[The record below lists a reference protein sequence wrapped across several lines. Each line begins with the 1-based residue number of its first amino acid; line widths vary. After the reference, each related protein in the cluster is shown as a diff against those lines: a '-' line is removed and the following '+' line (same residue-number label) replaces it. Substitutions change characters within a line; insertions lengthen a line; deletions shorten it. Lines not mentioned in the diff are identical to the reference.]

1 MTAPVADV
9 IVVGLGAMG
18 GGALWRLALRGV
30 EVVGVEQ
37 FAPGH
42 DRGSSHGQSRI
53 IRTAYS
59 EGGGYVELA
68 QRAWRLWEEL
78 EGEAGETLLEPSGV
92 LLMGDADSPWVG
104 GALASAAAHNLPH
117 ELLRAAEI
125 RERFPQHAGVE
136 DPTVG
141 FYERQAGVLRPE
153 RAVRAAVAVAT
164 AAGAGVV
171 EGQAVREILP
181 DPERPAVRLDDRT
194 LVARRLVVSVGAWLP
209 RLLPDLELP
218 LRVVRRVQTWFEPP
232 STDEFAPDRFP
243 AFIRSEQREGEVERS
258 WYGCPTMDGVTV
270 KAALHEWPGLDEPVD
285 PDVGPRPP
293 DDVDAKRVAA
303 LVEEGLPGLGPG
315 PSRMQACMYT
325 LTPDL
330 DFIVGRRED
339 LPGVVLLGGFS
350 GHGFKFSPVMGEVAA
365 QLALTAETDVPIDLF
380 DPHRFDGRARSPRET
395 R

>member
-1 MTAPVADV
+1 MSAPVADV

-18 GGALWRLALRGV
+18 SGALWRLARRGV
-30 EVVGVEQ
+30 EVLGVEQ

-59 EGGGYVELA
+59 EGGGYVGLA

-78 EGEAGETLLEPSGV
+78 EAEAGETLLERTGG
-92 LLMGDADSPWVG
+92 LLLGDADSPWIS
-104 GALASAAAHNLPH
+104 GARRSAAAHHLAH
-117 ELLRAAEI
+117 ELLSAGEI
-125 RERFPQHAGVE
+125 RERFPQHRLT

-141 FYERQAGVLRPE
+141 FYERDAGVLRPE

-181 DPERPAVRLDDRT
+181 DPERPAVRLDDRI
-194 LVARRLVVSVGAWLP
+194 LVARQLVVSVGAWLP

-232 STDEFAPDRFP
+232 SPAEFAPDRFP
-243 AFIRSEQREGEVERS
+243 IFIRSDDGGGDGERS
-258 WYGCPTMDGVTV
+258 WYGCPTMDGTTV

-285 PDVGPRPP
+285 PAAGPRPP
-293 DDVDAKRVAA
+293 DETDAKRVAA

-330 DFIVGRRED
+330 DFIVGRRRD
-339 LPGVVLLGGFS
+339 LPGITVLGGFS
-350 GHGFKFSPVMGEVAA
+350 GHGFKFAPLMGEVAA
-365 QLALTAETDVPIDLF
+365 QLALTGATDQPIDLF
-380 DPHRFDGRARSPRET
+380 DPHRFDARAAERS
-395 R
+395 